1 MKGYME
7 DIVANDE
14 LRLRICKDILSGSL
28 LHAYIIEG
36 PNGSG
41 KHTVAKY
48 IAAALACECKA
59 DTSAPLPCKTCPSCK
74 KILSDLSPDVITVG
88 SDGKAS
94 LGVDK
99 IRFLKED
106 VHIIPNELDD
116 KVYIIE
122 DADKMTVQAQNALL
136 LTLEEPPSYARFI
149 LLCENSELLLDT
161 IKSRAPIL
169 RTEPIPTDMIDAYI
183 SKRDVRAA
191 QMKVSALED
200 YAELLMAA
208 SFGIGRALEL
218 LDSKKFSP
226 ILEDRRLVSDFLGY
240 ALGVERNPQSITLL
254 RRFAAKRDALAAQID
269 LLRLAIRDLI
279 VSKKS
284 DSVTLCF
291 FASRERVSELCDATS
306 IAHLFKISNAVDAAA
321 ERISRNANVRLTLVS
336 LLSDT
341 DMI

>member
-1 MKGYME
+1 ME
-7 DIVANDE
+7 DIVANSD
-14 LRLRICKDILSGSL
+14 LRSRICEDILSGSL

-36 PNGSG
+36 NSGSG
-41 KHTVAKY
+41 KHTIAKY
-48 IAAALACECKA
+48 IAAALACERKA
-59 DTSAPLPCKTCPSCK
+59 DNSAPLPCKTCPACK
-74 KILSDLSPDVITVG
+74 KILSGLSPDVINVT
-88 SDGKAS
+88 SEGKAS

-106 VHIIPNELDD
+106 VHIIPNELED

-122 DADKMTVQAQNALL
+122 DADKMTTQAQNALL

-149 LLCENSELLLDT
+149 LLCENSELLLET

-183 SKRDVRAA
+183 SKNDVRAA
-191 QMKVSALED
+191 QMKASAPKD
-200 YAELLMAA
+200 YAELLMAS

-218 LDSKKFSP
+218 LDTKKFAP
-226 ILEDRRLVSDFLGY
+226 ILENRRLILDFLSY
-240 ALGVERNPQSITLL
+240 ALGVERNPQSVTLL
-254 RRFAAKRDALAAQID
+254 RRFASKRDALSDQIE
-269 LLRLAIRDLI
+269 LLRLAVRDLI

-291 FASRERVSELCDATS
+291 FASREQASELCDATS

>member
-7 DIVANDE
+7 DIVANNE
-14 LRLRICKDILSGSL
+14 LRARICNDILSGSL

-36 PNGSG
+36 LDGSG
-41 KHTVAKY
+41 KHTIAKY
-48 IAAALACECKA
+48 VAAALACERKG
-59 DTSAPLPCKTCPSCK
+59 DKTAPLPCKTCASCK
-74 KILSDLSPDVITVG
+74 KILSDLSPDVITLG

-106 VHIIPNELDD
+106 VHVIPNELDD
-116 KVYIIE
+116 KIYIIE
-122 DADKMTVQAQNALL
+122 DADKMTTQAQNALL
-136 LTLEEPPSYARFI
+136 LTLEEPPAYARFL
-149 LLCENSELLLDT
+149 LLCENSELLLET

-183 SKRDVRAA
+183 SKNDVRAA
-191 QMKVSALED
+191 QMKSSAPED

-218 LDSKKFSP
+218 LDTKKLAP
-226 ILEDRRLVSDFLGY
+226 ILENRRLVKDFLSY

-254 RRFAAKRDALAAQID
+254 RRFAQKRDALSEQVE
-269 LLRLAIRDLI
+269 LLRLAVRDLI

-291 FASRERVSELCDATS
+291 FASRERAAELCDATS
-306 IAHLFKISNAVDAAA
+306 IAHLFKISSAIDAAA
-321 ERISRNANVRLTLVS
+321 DRIAKNANVRLTLVS

>member
-1 MKGYME
+1 ME
-7 DIVANDE
+7 DIVANSE
-14 LRLRICKDILSGSL
+14 LRSRICEDILSGSF

-36 PNGSG
+36 LDGSG
-41 KHTVAKY
+41 KHTIAKY
-48 IAAALACECKA
+48 IAAALACERKGDA
-59 DTSAPLPCKTCPSCK
+59 EAPLPCKTCASCK

-122 DADKMTVQAQNALL
+122 DADKMTTQAQNALL
-136 LTLEEPPSYARFI
+136 LTLEEPPAYARFL
-149 LLCENSELLLDT
+149 LLCENSELLLET

-183 SKRDVRAA
+183 SKHDVRAA
-191 QMKVSALED
+191 QMKASSPED
-200 YAELLMAA
+200 FAELLMAA
-208 SFGIGRALEL
+208 SFGIGNALEL
-218 LDSKKFSP
+218 LDTKKLAP
-226 ILEDRRLVSDFLGY
+226 VLENRRLVKDFLDC

-254 RRFAAKRDALAAQID
+254 RRFAQKRDALASQID

-291 FASRERVSELCDATS
+291 FASREHARELCDATS
-306 IAHLFKISNAVDAAA
+306 IAHLFKISNAADAAA
-321 ERISRNANVRLTLVS
+321 DRISKNANVRLTLVS

>member
-1 MKGYME
+1 ME
-7 DIVANDE
+7 DIVANSD
-14 LRLRICKDILSGSL
+14 LRSRICEDILSGSL

-36 PNGSG
+36 NSGSG
-41 KHTVAKY
+41 KHTISKY
-48 IAAALACECKA
+48 IAAALACERKA
-59 DTSAPLPCKTCPSCK
+59 DNSAPLPCKTCPTCK
-74 KILSDLSPDVITVG
+74 KILSDLSPDVINVT
-88 SDGKAS
+88 SEGKAS

-106 VHIIPNELDD
+106 VHIIPNELED

-122 DADKMTVQAQNALL
+122 DADKMTTQAQNALL

-149 LLCENSELLLDT
+149 LLCENSELLLET

-183 SKRDVRAA
+183 SKNDVRAA
-191 QMKVSALED
+191 QMKASAPKD
-200 YAELLMAA
+200 YAELLMAS

-218 LDSKKFSP
+218 LDTKKFAP
-226 ILEDRRLVSDFLGY
+226 ILENRRLILDFLSY
-240 ALGVERNPQSITLL
+240 ALGVERNPQSVTLL
-254 RRFAAKRDALAAQID
+254 RRFASKRDALSDQIE
-269 LLRLAIRDLI
+269 LLRLAVRDLI

-291 FASRERVSELCDATS
+291 FASREQASELCDATS

>member
-1 MKGYME
+1 ME
-7 DIVANDE
+7 DIVANNE
-14 LRLRICKDILSGSL
+14 LRARICNDILSGSL

-36 PNGSG
+36 LDGSG
-41 KHTVAKY
+41 KHTIAKY
-48 IAAALACECKA
+48 VAAALACERKG
-59 DTSAPLPCKTCPSCK
+59 DKTAPLPCKTCASCK
-74 KILSDLSPDVITVG
+74 KILSDLSPDVITLG

-106 VHIIPNELDD
+106 VHVIPNELDD
-116 KVYIIE
+116 KIYIIE
-122 DADKMTVQAQNALL
+122 DADKMTTQAQNALL
-136 LTLEEPPSYARFI
+136 LTLEEPPAYARFL
-149 LLCENSELLLDT
+149 LLCENSELLLET

-183 SKRDVRAA
+183 SKNDVRAA
-191 QMKVSALED
+191 QMKSSAPED

-218 LDSKKFSP
+218 LDTKKLAP
-226 ILEDRRLVSDFLGY
+226 ILENRRLVKDFLSY

-254 RRFAAKRDALAAQID
+254 RRFAQKRDALSEQVE
-269 LLRLAIRDLI
+269 LLRLAVRDLI

-291 FASRERVSELCDATS
+291 FASRERAAELCDATS
-306 IAHLFKISNAVDAAA
+306 IAHLFKISSAIDAAA
-321 ERISRNANVRLTLVS
+321 DRIAKNANVRLTLVS

>member
-1 MKGYME
+1 MQ
-7 DIVANDE
+7 DIVANNE
-14 LRLRICKDILSGSL
+14 LRVRICEDILSGNF

-36 PNGSG
+36 LDGSG
-41 KHTVAKY
+41 KHTIAKY
-48 IAAALACECKA
+48 IAASLACECKG
-59 DTSAPLPCKTCPSCK
+59 DSSAPLPCKTCPSCK
-74 KILSDLSPDVITVG
+74 KILSGLSPDVITVG

-122 DADKMTVQAQNALL
+122 DADKMTTQAQNALL
-136 LTLEEPPSYARFI
+136 LTLEEPPAYARFI

-169 RTEPIPTDMIDAYI
+169 RTEPIPTDMIDEYI
-183 SKRDVRAA
+183 SKKDVRAA
-191 QMKVSALED
+191 QMKASAPED
-200 YAELLMAA
+200 YRELLMAS

-218 LDSKKFSP
+218 LDSKKFAP
-226 ILEDRRLVSDFLGY
+226 ILENRRLVVDFLSY
-240 ALGVERNPQSITLL
+240 ALGVERNPQSIALL
-254 RRFAAKRDALAAQID
+254 RRFAAKRDALAEQIE

-284 DSVTLCF
+284 DSVALCF
-291 FASRERVSELCDATS
+291 FASRERAAELCDATS
-306 IAHLFKISNAVDAAA
+306 IAHLFKISNAVDAATD
-321 ERISRNANVRLTLVS
+321 RISKNANVRLTLVS

>member
-7 DIVANDE
+7 DIVANNE
-14 LRLRICKDILSGSL
+14 LRARICKDILSGSL

-36 PNGSG
+36 LDGSG
-41 KHTVAKY
+41 KHTIAKY
-48 IAAALACECKA
+48 VAAALACERKG
-59 DTSAPLPCKTCPSCK
+59 DKTAPLPCKTCASCK
-74 KILSDLSPDVITVG
+74 KILSDLSPDVITLG

-106 VHIIPNELDD
+106 VHVIPNELDD
-116 KVYIIE
+116 KIYIIE
-122 DADKMTVQAQNALL
+122 DADKMTTQAQNALL
-136 LTLEEPPSYARFI
+136 LTLEEPPTYARFL
-149 LLCENSELLLDT
+149 LLCENSELLLET

-183 SKRDVRAA
+183 SKNDVRAA
-191 QMKVSALED
+191 QMKSSAPED

-218 LDSKKFSP
+218 LDTKKLAP
-226 ILEDRRLVSDFLGY
+226 ILENRRLVKDFLSY

-254 RRFAAKRDALAAQID
+254 RRFAQKRDALSEQVE
-269 LLRLAIRDLI
+269 LLRLAVRDLI

-284 DSVTLCF
+284 DSVMLCF
-291 FASRERVSELCDATS
+291 FASRE
-306 IAHLFKISNAVDAAA
+306 
-321 ERISRNANVRLTLVS
+321 
-336 LLSDT
+336 
-341 DMI
+341 